1 MSRLVVNQIQGDAV
15 SKEIEIPSGH
25 KLKAPGTP
33 IQIITATTGTGTAVM
48 FTFDGAARLGCVGA
62 AITPKFANS
71 LILITGFVHGFT
83 NNSSG
88 QCGLGLELVS
98 HPTTT
103 FDDGSSVAS
112 ATQLFA
118 HEDTIFLSG
127 VQLMGNMSF
136 QYEHSPGSTD
146 TIHYSVAV
154 SENNLYANGTSM
166 INWSNGT
173 TGGRSKIVLTE
184 IAQ

>member
-118 HEDTIFLSG
+118 HEDTMFLSG
-127 VQLMGNMSF
+127 TQLMGNMPF
-136 QYEHSPGSTD
+136 Q
-146 TIHYSVAV
+146 
-154 SENNLYANGTSM
+154 
-166 INWSNGT
+166 
-173 TGGRSKIVLTE
+173 
-184 IAQ
+184 